1 MSKKKFT
8 PKTST
13 SSLKSS
19 EPLVFGKKHY
29 LLMGIGL
36 GLIVLG
42 MLLMLGG
49 RMPDPNTW
57 DDSLI
62 YSHRRITLAP
72 LSIVA
77 GLILQVYAIFYKVKP
92 VHE

>member
-13 SSLKSS
+13 SPGRTS
-19 EPLVFGKKHY
+19 EPLIFGKKHY

-49 RMPDPNTW
+49 KMPDPNTW

-72 LSIVA
+72 LCIVA
-77 GLILQVYAIFYKVKP
+77 GLILQVYAIFFKVKP
-92 VHE
+92 IHD